1 MYRVGTLCRVLLD
14 HLTAEKIGAVFPHF
28 LHTAKDADRQWLPH
42 PSIIPSHKITRVASL
57 ANVTMA
63 RELVLTTTAAL
74 AALVLLLL
82 AAAPAP
88 AIALDFSKK
97 DLASEESLWALY
109 ERWRA
114 QHTVSRN
121 LGEKARRF
129 NVFKANVRI
138 IHEFNLGDE
147 PYKLR
152 LNRFGDMTADE
163 FSRAYASS
171 RIAHHR
177 TFRGDQRSDGF
188 IHDSAAASSSLPSS
202 VDWRAKG
209 AVTGVKDQ
217 GQCGSCWAF
226 STVASVEGINAIR
239 TGGLISL
246 SEQQLVDCD
255 TSDSGCNGGLMD
267 NAFQYIA
274 SNGGIASGEAYPYT
288 AQQASTC
295 NTAPPDVVT
304 IDGHHDVPANNEA
317 ALQKAAAAQP
327 VSVAIDASGSQFQFY
342 SVGVFAGKCGTGLD
356 HGVAVVG
363 YGVTVDGTKYW
374 IVKNSWGAGWGE
386 NGYIRMKRNV
396 KAKQGLCGIAM
407 AASYPVKTS
416 PNPNKQ
422 GVLLRDEL

>member
-1 MYRVGTLCRVLLD
+1 
-14 HLTAEKIGAVFPHF
+14 
-28 LHTAKDADRQWLPH
+28 
-42 PSIIPSHKITRVASL
+42 
-57 ANVTMA
+57 MA
-63 RELVLTTTAAL
+63 RALVVTAAMTL
-74 AALVLLLL
+74 LLLVLLL

-88 AIALDFSKK
+88 AIALDFTEK

-121 LGEKARRF
+121 LGDKARRF
-129 NVFKANVRI
+129 NVFKENVRL

-177 TFRGDQRSDGF
+177 TFRGDDRRSGDAFMHG
-188 IHDSAAASSSLPSS
+188 SAAAASSLPSS

-209 AVTGVKDQ
+209 AVTGVKNQ

-226 STVASVEGINAIR
+226 STVAAVEGINAIR
-239 TGGLISL
+239 TGDLTPL

-274 SNGGIASGEAYPYT
+274 SNGGIASRGRVPLHGA
-288 AQQASTC
+288 AGVRLQHGAARRGHCRRDC
-295 NTAPPDVVT
+295 NTRCIT
-304 IDGHHDVPANNEA
+304 
-317 ALQKAAAAQP
+317 
-327 VSVAIDASGSQFQFY
+327 
-342 SVGVFAGKCGTGLD
+342 
-356 HGVAVVG
+356 
-363 YGVTVDGTKYW
+363 
-374 IVKNSWGAGWGE
+374 
-386 NGYIRMKRNV
+386 
-396 KAKQGLCGIAM
+396 
-407 AASYPVKTS
+407 
-416 PNPNKQ
+416 
-422 GVLLRDEL
+422 

>member
-1 MYRVGTLCRVLLD
+1 
-14 HLTAEKIGAVFPHF
+14 
-28 LHTAKDADRQWLPH
+28 
-42 PSIIPSHKITRVASL
+42 
-57 ANVTMA
+57 MA
-63 RELVLTTTAAL
+63 
-74 AALVLLLL
+74 LLLL
-82 AAAPAP
+82 VVLLAVAPAP
-88 AIALDFSKK
+88 ALALDFTEK

-121 LGEKARRF
+121 LGDKARRF
-129 NVFKANVRI
+129 NVFKANVRL
-138 IHEFNLGDE
+138 IHDFNLGDE

-177 TFRGDQRSDGF
+177 TFRGDDRRSGGDFTHG
-188 IHDSAAASSSLPSS
+188 AAASLPSS

-226 STVASVEGINAIR
+226 SAVAAVEGINAIR
-239 TGGLISL
+239 TGTLTSL

-255 TSDSGCNGGLMD
+255 TSDSGCGGGLMD

-274 SNGGIASGEAYPYT
+274 SNGIATEDAYPYT
-288 AQQASTC
+288 AQQASAC
-295 NTAPPDVVT
+295 DTAPPDVVT
-304 IDGHHDVPANNEA
+304 IDGYQDVPANSEA
-317 ALQKAAAAQP
+317 ALQKAVAAQP
-327 VSVAIDASGSQFQFY
+327 LSVAIDASGSQFQFY
-342 SVGVFAGKCGTGLD
+342 SEGVFAGKCGTGLD

-374 IVKNSWGAGWGE
+374 IVKNSWGAEWGE

-396 KAKQGLCGIAM
+396 KDKKGLCGIAM

-416 PNPNKQ
+416 PNPKL
-422 GVLLRDEL
+422 GDILRDEL